1 MSINRSPNPN
11 EKDESHI
18 GSSRRSTVD
27 SASTEST
34 IEIDGFQVL
43 GLSSNDADFYDTFST
58 ERRKRILRK
67 VDIRLVPVLTILYL
81 IAHIDR
87 ANIGNAKIEGLIE
100 DLGLTGAQY
109 NIALAIFFFPYI
121 LFMLPSN
128 ILLKRFR
135 RPSLYI
141 GTLISVW
148 GAVMT
153 CTGLVNTF
161 SQLVAVRSL
170 LGLFEAGFFPGAVY
184 ICSRWYMPR
193 DLASRV
199 SYFYCASALSGAFS
213 GLLAGVI
220 AKLDGLFGYQGW
232 RWIFLVE
239 GIATV
244 FLGAATIVLLV
255 DSPSLSKRWLS
266 EEEIRFLEL
275 QVFIK
280 QGGKLQGVQE
290 EKARTWPEVKNV
302 LTNWRVYVHGS
313 FLIVNS
319 SCSYGL
325 KFTLP
330 TITKAMGFSNTK
342 AQFLS
347 APPYVAGAI
356 SALICGRLSDRLNWR
371 MPFIVIP
378 GAFILVGY
386 SILLSLNGA
395 ISSNAGSVWAAIVI
409 AMMGIYPIQPTT
421 QAWNANNIT
430 PASRRA
436 VGVGLTNAV
445 GNVGGIVGSF
455 MYVESQAMRYET
467 GFGLSLALGAYAM
480 LMALFLEWSYTV
492 SNARKAKEIGSRP
505 YNDAELLAMG
515 DKSPLFRHVLLGRA
529 SCCKDVSAFASPSF
543 RSAFGSKFKPRWH
556 TGLKTNNL
564 VGTLQY
570 PDFPLV
576 PEEFGIESG
585 QHIPGHI
592 IHEYL
597 SRYAE
602 KFEIAS
608 KIRLQHK
615 VISAEHRDEGGW
627 TMVAEAESRIIKIT
641 AARLVVATGL
651 SSEEFLPRFDGEET
665 FTSPIFHSKYFPKY
679 ANTLDTAKSVTVL
692 GGTKSA
698 WDCVYAYASKG
709 VQVNWVIRES
719 GHGPIWQ
726 APPYVTPFKMWL
738 EKLVNTR
745 LLTWFSPC
753 IWGFADGY
761 TRIRRF
767 WHETSIGRTI
777 TRAFWWVLTNDV
789 VTLNQYDKHPETKKL
804 KPWSDAF
811 YSGTSFSILNYSTN
825 FFDLVKSGT
834 VKIHIADL
842 VRLSPSTVHLS
853 DETSFKTELLLCA
866 TGWKHVP
873 PLKFLPEGIEKELG
887 LPHVPSDDEPIW
899 RSDLVHKA
907 DREILTRFPRLRD
920 QPKSDGKF
928 VPLAEAKGLSAR
940 FQGEVDPSN
949 HTRLTP
955 YTLYRF
961 MVPPLPKFLATRDIA
976 FTGFATNFSTA
987 TSIYLQALWISAFFD
1002 GDIAVQEP
1010 GSDTDHEVAEKLKYN
1025 TVLYSRF
1032 GRWRYPAGRGSQL
1045 PDFVFDAVP
1054 YFDLLM
1060 GDLGL
1065 KVHRKKGWFAEAT
1078 DPYGPADYADILS
1091 EWVAK
1096 RAARP

>member
-1 MSINRSPNPN
+1 MRTTSRKTPLIHFAGCQSSLRLGTFEFACDQSASTELKNSNRPLRRSLIPIGNIVVSQIFNSVITTSAIIATRSPNPN

-18 GSSRRSTVD
+18 ASARRSTID

-34 IEIDGFQVL
+34 IEIDGFRVL
-43 GLSSNDADFYDTFST
+43 GLSSNDADFYDNFST

-100 DLGLTGAQY
+100 DLGLSGAQY
-109 NIALAIFFFPYI
+109 NVSLAIFFFPYI

-199 SYFYCASALSGAFS
+199 SYFYF
-213 GLLAGVI
+213 
-220 AKLDGLFGYQGW
+220 
-232 RWIFLVE
+232 E

-255 DSPSLSKRWLS
+255 DSPSLSKRWLN

-280 QGGKLQGVQE
+280 QGGKLQGAQE

-371 MPFIVIP
+371 MPFIVVP

-515 DKSPLFRHVLLGRA
+515 DKSPLFRHVLLGGTWAKERLY
-529 SCCKDVSAFASPSF
+529 P
-543 RSAFGSKFKPRWH
+543 
-556 TGLKTNNL
+556 GLKTNNL

-576 PEEFGIESG
+576 PEEFGIERG

-627 TMVAEAESRIIKIT
+627 KMVAEAEGRIIKIT

-665 FTSPIFHSKYFPKY
+665 FTSPIFHSKYFPK
-679 ANTLDTAKSVTVL
+679 
-692 GGTKSA
+692 
-698 WDCVYAYASKG
+698 
-709 VQVNWVIRES
+709 
-719 GHGPIWQ
+719 
-726 APPYVTPFKMWL
+726 
-738 EKLVNTR
+738 
-745 LLTWFSPC
+745 
-753 IWGFADGY
+753 
-761 TRIRRF
+761 RF

-853 DETSFKTELLLCA
+853 DGTSFKTELLLCA

-907 DREILTRFPRLRD
+907 DSEILTRFPRLRD

-1010 GSDTDHEVAEKLKYN
+1010 GSDTDPEVAEKLKYN

-1096 RAARP
+1096 RGTRPCGC